1 MRCVLKSY
9 LGVIAILSILF
20 GTSACSNP
28 KSAEIVVSSSMA
40 ITITTFRFTEPTT
53 LAETHCAKHGR
64 KAVVQGSSKL
74 GSVGYR
80 TLWGYECVEK

>member
-1 MRCVLKSY
+1 MLKSY

-28 KSAEIVVSSSMA
+28 KSAEIVVSSSTA

-53 LAETHCAKHGR
+53 LAETHCAKHVR
-64 KAVVQGSSKL
+64 KAVVEGSSKL